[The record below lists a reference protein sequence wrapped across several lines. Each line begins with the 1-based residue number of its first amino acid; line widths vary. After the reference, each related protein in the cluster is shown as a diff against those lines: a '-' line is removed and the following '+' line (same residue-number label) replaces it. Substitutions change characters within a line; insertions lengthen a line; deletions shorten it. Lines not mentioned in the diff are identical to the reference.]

1 MKADPRSEWMNS
13 GIPQSEN
20 TTSRALMAE
29 LAEVSGHGITNGKRE
44 YSSMI
49 IRKYLFHEE
58 EGKGP
63 LKSILI
69 LSIGQVDLIRWLLFR
84 L

>member
-1 MKADPRSEWMNS
+1 MKADPRSEWMKS
-13 GIPQSEN
+13 GILHSEN
-20 TTSRALMAE
+20 TTSRALMVE
-29 LAEVSGHGITNGKRE
+29 LAEVSGHGITNRKRE

-49 IRKYLFHEE
+49 VRKYLFREE
-58 EGKGP
+58 DGKGP

-69 LSIGQVDLIRWLLFR
+69 LSIGRVDLIRWLL